1 MKEIC
6 SRLKLTAKMALM
18 IALSLHE
25 SSLTEVDRVESASLV
40 KQKLIEYHT
49 AGSNKA
55 EALEEYALH
64 RLLYIFRVNP
74 EFEN

>member
-1 MKEIC
+1 M
-6 SRLKLTAKMALM
+6 
-18 IALSLHE
+18 
-25 SSLTEVDRVESASLV
+25 
-40 KQKLIEYHT
+40 IEYHT

-74 EFEN
+74 EFENSAGESTQFEVAKRFLIEHH